1 MLHIPLLRF
10 GVPYK
15 SVDVAATP
23 HHRTREPFVEISQ
36 ANVGLISRDL
46 LKQPE
51 ARAALQRHSVAEL
64 IAMCRAAAPV
74 FLGDTLPVGDAQ
86 QTPQDY
92 LEQLNATTGM
102 PFVMGRRNMGRVA
115 AVLENMESI
124 LRGLSRGV
132 DFATFDRGPFFPRAQ
147 ALGVVLPNNSPGVHG
162 LWLPSIPLKTPLV
175 LRPGSAEPWTPY
187 RLIQSLI
194 KVGVPREA
202 FCFYPSGHAGAG
214 EIVRST
220 GRSMFFGDVTAVGTV
235 AGDPR
240 VELHGPGYS
249 KLYIGPDQIDRWKD
263 YIDLIAASVVE
274 NGGRSCVNASGVWVP
289 SHAEEIAEA
298 LAQRLATIEP
308 RAADDDRA
316 EIAPFVDPA
325 VAQRISQQIDAGLY
339 EEGAED
345 VTAQYRAG
353 SRVAEK
359 DGATFLLPTVVR
371 CDRSSHPLA
380 NREFLFPFVSV
391 VQMAPEE
398 VAAAPA
404 CFGPTLVVTALTGE
418 RATIDRLLGS
428 DLVGRLNLG
437 PIQTNK
443 IVWDQPHEGN
453 LFEHLYGRRAFQN
466 GDGSNLFM
474 GLPHR

>member
-1 MLHIPLLRF
+1 MVNHIPLLRF

-15 SVDVAATP
+15 SVDVATVP
-23 HHRTREPFVEISQ
+23 HHRTKKPFVEISQ

-46 LKQPE
+46 LRQQE
-51 ARAALQRHSVAEL
+51 ARAALAKFTVDEL
-64 IAMCRAAAPV
+64 MAMCKAASPV
-74 FLGDTLPVGDAQ
+74 FLSDTLPLGDSK
-86 QTPQDY
+86 QTPDDY

-102 PFVMGRRNMGRVA
+102 PFVMGRRNMSRVA
-115 AVLENMESI
+115 AVLENMQSI
-124 LRGLSRGV
+124 LRGLTRGLDLAV
-132 DFATFDRGPFFPRAQ
+132 IDKGFGTANGGAVSFFPRAQ
-147 ALGVVLPNNSPGVHG
+147 SLGVVLPNNSPGVHG

-187 RLIQSLI
+187 RLIQALI

-220 GRSMFFGDVTAVGTV
+220 GRSMFFGDVGAVGTV

-249 KLYIGPDQIDRWKD
+249 KLFIGRDRIANWKD

-289 SHAEEIAEA
+289 SHAEEIADA
-298 LAQRLATIEP
+298 LAERLAKVQP
-308 RAADDDRA
+308 RKADDEKA
-316 EIAPFVDPA
+316 EIAPFVDAA
-325 VAQRISQQIDAGLY
+325 VAARISQQIDAGLH

-345 VTAQYRAG
+345 VTARFRKG
-353 SRVAEK
+353 SRLVEK

-371 CDRSSHPLA
+371 VDRTAHALA

-391 VQMAPEE
+391 VQMTEEEADAAPE
-398 VAAAPA
+398 
-404 CFGPTLVVTALTGE
+404 CFGPTLVVTALTDD
-418 RATIDRLLGS
+418 RQTIDRLLSS

-437 PIQTNK
+437 PIQTNR

-453 LFEHLYGRRAFQN
+453 LFEHLYGRRAFQHA
-466 GDGSNLFM
+466 G
-474 GLPHR
+474 

>member
-23 HHRTREPFVEISQ
+23 HHRTGKPFVEISQ

-46 LKQPE
+46 LRQHE
-51 ARAALQRHSVAEL
+51 ARAALQRFTVAEL
-64 IAMCRAAAPV
+64 MAMCNRAAPV
-74 FLGDTLPVGDAQ
+74 FLNDTLPIGDTT

-102 PFVMGRRNMGRVA
+102 PFVMGRRNMARVA

-132 DFATFDRGPFFPRAQ
+132 DFEVFDRGSFFPRAQ

-162 LWLPSIPLKTPLV
+162 LWLPAIPLKTPLV

-187 RLIQSLI
+187 RLILALI
-194 KVGVPREA
+194 KAGIPREA

-214 EIVRST
+214 EIVRAT
-220 GRSMFFGDVTAVGTV
+220 GRSMFFGDVGAVGTV

-249 KLYIGPDQIDRWKD
+249 KLFIGPDRIGHWRD
-263 YIDLIAASVVE
+263 YVDLIAASVVE

-289 SHAEEIAEA
+289 SHAKEIAEA
-298 LAQRLATIEP
+298 LAERFAKIQP
-308 RAADDDRA
+308 RAAGDERA

-345 VTAQYRAG
+345 VTAKYRAG
-353 SRVAEK
+353 GRLAEK
-359 DGATFLLPTVVR
+359 DGATYLLPTVIR
-371 CDRSSHPLA
+371 CDSSSHPLA

-391 VQMAPEE
+391 VQMTPEE
-398 VAAAPA
+398 TAAVPE
-404 CFGPTLVVTALTGE
+404 CFGPTLAVTALTDDPAARE
-418 RATIDRLLGS
+418 RLLSS
-428 DLVGRLNLG
+428 DLIGRLNVG
-437 PIQTNK
+437 PIQTNR

-453 LFEHLYGRRAFQN
+453 LFDHLYGRRAFQQA
-466 GDGSNLFM
+466 G
-474 GLPHR
+474 

>member
-1 MLHIPLLRF
+1 MIHIPLLRF
-10 GVPYK
+10 GVPYR
-15 SVDVAATP
+15 SVDVAAVP
-23 HHRTREPFVEISQ
+23 HHRTRKPFVEISQ

-46 LKQPE
+46 LRQRD
-51 ARAALQRHSVAEL
+51 ARAALQRFSVADL
-64 IAMCRAAAPV
+64 MRMCAAAAPV
-74 FLGDTLPVGDAQ
+74 FLNDTLPVGDED

-102 PFVMGRRNMGRVA
+102 PFVMGRRNMARVA

-124 LRGLSRGV
+124 LRGLTRGLDLSV
-132 DFATFDRGPFFPRAQ
+132 LDKGFGENSAGAVSFFPRAQ

-194 KVGVPREA
+194 KVGVPPEA

-220 GRSMFFGDVTAVGTV
+220 GRSMFFGDVNAVGTV

-249 KLYIGPDQIDRWKD
+249 KLFIGRDRIDRWQD
-263 YIDLIAASVVE
+263 YIDLLAASVVE
-274 NGGRSCVNASGVWVP
+274 NGGRSCVNASGIWVP
-289 SHAEEIAEA
+289 SHAKEIAEA
-298 LAQRLATIEP
+298 LAERFARIEP
-308 RAADDDRA
+308 RAADDEKA

-325 VAQRISQQIDAGLY
+325 VATRISQQIDGGLL
-339 EEGAED
+339 EAGAED
-345 VTAQYRAG
+345 VTARYRKG

-371 CDRSSHPLA
+371 VDSSSHPLA

-391 VQMAPEE
+391 VQMTDEEADAAPE
-398 VAAAPA
+398 
-404 CFGPTLVVTALTGE
+404 CFGPTLVVTALTE
-418 RATIDRLLGS
+418 DQKTIDRLLSS
-428 DLVGRLNLG
+428 DLVGRLNIG
-437 PIQTNK
+437 PIQTNR

-453 LFEHLYGRRAFQN
+453 LFEHLYGRRAFQ
-466 GDGSNLFM
+466 
-474 GLPHR
+474 HA

>member
-1 MLHIPLLRF
+1 MLHIPLLRH

-23 HHRTREPFVEISQ
+23 HHRTRAPFVEISQ

-46 LKQPE
+46 LRQHE
-51 ARAALQRHSVAEL
+51 ARAALQRFRVGEL
-64 IAMCRAAAPV
+64 VAMCRAAALV
-74 FLGDTLPVGDAQ
+74 FLHDTLPIGDDQ

-102 PFVMGRRNMGRVA
+102 PFVMGKRNMARVA
-115 AVLENMESI
+115 AVLENIESI
-124 LRGLSRGV
+124 LRGLTRGL
-132 DFATFDRGPFFPRAQ
+132 DFRVLDAGYGAAESGAISFFPRAQ

-162 LWLPSIPLKTPLV
+162 LWLPAIALKTPLV

-187 RLIQSLI
+187 RLIQALI
-194 KVGVPREA
+194 TAGVPREA

-220 GRSMFFGDVTAVGTV
+220 ARSMFFGDVSAVGTV
-235 AGDPR
+235 ANDPR

-249 KLYIGPDQIDRWKD
+249 KVFIGPDRMHAWKN

-274 NGGRSCVNASGVWVP
+274 NGGRSCVNASSVWVP
-289 SHAEEIAEA
+289 SHAREIANA
-298 LAQRLATIEP
+298 LAERLARVEP
-308 RAADDDRA
+308 RAADDERA

-325 VAQRISQQIDAGLY
+325 VAARISQQIDNGLD

-345 VTAQYRAG
+345 VTAAFRKG
-353 SRVAEK
+353 SRLVEAH
-359 DGATFLLPTVVR
+359 GATYLLPTVVR
-371 CDRSSHPLA
+371 CDTASHTLA

-391 VQMAPEE
+391 VQMTPEE
-398 VAAAPA
+398 TAAAPGP
-404 CFGPTLVVTALTGE
+404 FGPTLVVTALTE
-418 RATIDRLLGS
+418 DQAVIDRLLRS

-437 PIQTNK
+437 PIQTNR

-453 LFEHLYGRRAFQN
+453 LFDHLYARRAFQRA
-466 GDGSNLFM
+466 G
-474 GLPHR
+474 

>member
-10 GVPYK
+10 GLPYK
-15 SVDVAATP
+15 SLDVVTAP
-23 HHRTREPFVEISQ
+23 HHRTRRPFVELSQ

-46 LKQPE
+46 LRQGE
-51 ARAALQRHSVAEL
+51 ARAALQRFAAEEL
-64 IAMCRAAAPV
+64 IAMCKSAAPI
-74 FLGDTLPVGDAQ
+74 FLTETLNVGDVD

-102 PFVMGRRNMGRVA
+102 PFVMGRRNMARVA

-124 LRGLSRGV
+124 LRGLTRGLDLRV
-132 DFATFDRGPFFPRAQ
+132 LDRGYGEPSISFFPRAQ
-147 ALGVVLPNNSPGVHG
+147 SLGVVLPNNSPGVHG
-162 LWLPSIPLKTPLV
+162 LWLPAIPLKMPLV

-194 KVGVPREA
+194 KAGVPRDA

-214 EIVRST
+214 EIVRAT
-220 GRSMFFGDVTAVGTV
+220 GRSMFFGDLAAVGTV

-249 KLYIGPDQIDRWKD
+249 KIFIGSDRIGSWSE
-263 YIDLIAASVVE
+263 YLDLIAASVVE

-289 SHAEEIAEA
+289 AHAHDIADA
-298 LAQRLATIEP
+298 LAERLAAIQP
-308 RAADDDRA
+308 RGADDERA

-325 VAQRISQQIDAGLY
+325 VARRISEQIDAGLH
-339 EEGAED
+339 EAGAED
-345 VTAQYRAG
+345 VTAKYRKG
-353 SRVAEK
+353 SRLVEH

-371 CDRSSHPLA
+371 CDSSSHPLA

-391 VQMAPEE
+391 VQMTDEQT
-398 VAAAPA
+398 AAAPA
-404 CFGPTLVVTALTGE
+404 CFGPTLVVTALTGD
-418 RATIDRLLGS
+418 RAAIDRLLAS

-437 PIQTNK
+437 PIQTNR

-453 LFEHLYGRRAFQN
+453 LFEHMYGRRAFQKT
-466 GDGSNLFM
+466 GT
-474 GLPHR
+474 GLNY